1 MTTNSSMI
9 CYTTADCV
17 DHDELDVELI
27 SPSLNYTKI
36 NDYRAGTS
44 SFSLTNFTQDTTV
57 TFTLNVV
64 ASSTGPMLFST
75 TLTVI
80 STSSSFIVS
89 PTPAETTSLTSMLF

>member
-1 MTTNSSMI
+1 MI
-9 CYTTADCV
+9 YYTTADCV

-36 NDYRAGTS
+36 NDYRTGTS
-44 SFSLTNFTQDTTV
+44 SFSFSLTNLTQDTTV

-64 ASSTGPMLFST
+64 ASSTTSLTVFST
-75 TLTVI
+75 I
-80 STSSSFIVS
+80 SSFIVS